1 MTDCA
6 GFTERDLSWTS
17 LHKVDDLGN
26 DSVGPRICFDELLNS
41 FILEIEFDFC
51 HSVTIFFVRTLVK
64 SSCAMKEFEDQFPR
78 FLFASGLWSRWNN
91 EDLGIVCDVVVLEA
105 ELLAEDLSGE
115 NQFALAAGFPT
126 RHIGERFYSLK
137 RGDYGVNK
145 LGVSVVEADGKLFH
159 QARIEMSLR

>member
-1 MTDCA
+1 
-6 GFTERDLSWTS
+6 
-17 LHKVDDLGN
+17 
-26 DSVGPRICFDELLNS
+26 
-41 FILEIEFDFC
+41 
-51 HSVTIFFVRTLVK
+51 
-64 SSCAMKEFEDQFPR
+64 MKEFEDQLPR
-78 FLFASGLWSRWNN
+78 FLFSSGLWSRWNN

-115 NQFALAAGFPT
+115 NQFALAVGFPT
-126 RHIGERFYSLK
+126 RNIGERLYSLK